1 MRRINL
7 IAPLAACGILLA
19 SAGAMLSIACS
30 TDDQTDD
37 RTEAQVSN
45 HDGHEATPA
54 AAGTATPARAS
65 PTPVITPT
73 PRPTPPPTP
82 SPTPARSIFADQLVV
97 AYYGNPY
104 SPIMG
109 ILGEHDT
116 PELIRRLRVQAA
128 RYQALIPDKK
138 VTPALH
144 LVYAVAQ
151 ANPGDDGSYIYHM
164 PDDLVEEYI
173 DVTRREGMLLFI
185 DLQMGR
191 ADPVAEVERV
201 RHWLRNEH
209 VHLAVDPEFTMPP
222 GERPGVD
229 LGSMDAATI
238 NAIQDLLQAVAL
250 EAGTTNKVLI
260 VHQFQADMIT
270 NKPAIRR
277 DRDRVDVVID
287 LDGWGPPWS
296 KQEKYQALGTDEPV
310 EFTGFKLFYRWDQP
324 MLSEEQVVAL
334 VPRPSVIVYQ

>member
-1 MRRINL
+1 
-7 IAPLAACGILLA
+7 
-19 SAGAMLSIACS
+19 
-30 TDDQTDD
+30 
-37 RTEAQVSN
+37 
-45 HDGHEATPA
+45 
-54 AAGTATPARAS
+54 PARPS
-65 PTPVITPT
+65 PTPAITPS
-73 PRPTPPPTP
+73 PAPTPAPTA
-82 SPTPARSIFADQLVV
+82 SPTPARSVFADQLVV

-116 PELIRRLRVQAA
+116 PELIRRLRIQAA
-128 RYQALIPDKK
+128 RYQALVPDKK
-138 VTPALH
+138 VIPALH

-151 ANPGDDGSYIYHM
+151 ANPGDDGSYLYHM
-164 PDDLVEEYI
+164 PDELVEEYI
-173 DVTRREGMLLFI
+173 DVTRREGMLLVI

-209 VHLAVDPEFTMPP
+209 VHLAIDPEFTMPP

-229 LGSMDAATI
+229 LGSMDATTI
-238 NAIQDLLQAVAL
+238 NAIQDVLQTVAL
-250 EAGTTNKVLI
+250 EAGTTTNKALI

-270 NKPAIRR
+270 NKAAIRR
-277 DRDRVDVVID
+277 DRERVDVVID

-310 EFTGFKLFYRWDQP
+310 EYTGFKLFYRWDQP